1 MCEKYCNSAGKKSA
15 GTDQLTTTLNSYLSK
30 IVEGVSHHSVSACEQ
45 SCTVWLYLSPP
56 AAIIAV
62 EGDIVKFAGDA
73 LLAFWSCSKF
83 EAVQTVI
90 RVLSECLKLQN
101 KYDKYQTVDGST
113 LRMKLG
119 ISVGKLDVYHI
130 GECMCAWTCCY
141 TVTRM
146 AAHCA
151 SVWVCAL
158 PMISASW
165 VQCIHTYSTNIC

>member
-1 MCEKYCNSAGKKSA
+1 MSVCEW
-15 GTDQLTTTLNSYLSK
+15 
-30 IVEGVSHHSVSACEQ
+30 
-45 SCTVWLYLSPP
+45 SCTIWLYLSPP
-56 AAIIAV
+56 AAIIAA

-83 EAVQTVI
+83 EAVQTMN
-90 RVLSECLKLQN
+90 RVLSECLKLQS

-141 TVTRM
+141 TVTT
-146 AAHCA
+146 CG
-151 SVWVCAL
+151 SSLCQCVCVYAL
-158 PMISASW
+158 PMGSASW
-165 VQCIHTYSTNIC
+165 TQCAHTYDTNIC